1 MVSGGQPVTIGS
13 VTKACCTGQRTTL
26 SKDGLVG
33 ALIIHKGGSRTAC
46 LGTACLGSQ
55 PTGAGLHRYPGTKP
69 RDAPARHASSHT
81 HTLEQGLLGNGIQWS
96 SISTSWDVMLHHP
109 HRSAGSIG
117 RKHQPGARYASNQ
130 RKEQPKEV
138 NGNRRTTGIG
148 YHQESV
154 RR

>member
-1 MVSGGQPVTIGS
+1 MESGGQPVTIGS

-26 SKDGLVG
+26 SKDRLVG

-69 RDAPARHASSHT
+69 RDVTSTSCFEPHPHPT

-117 RKHQPGARYASNQ
+117 RKHQPGARYASTQGRNNP
-130 RKEQPKEV
+130 RRSTGTE
-138 NGNRRTTGIG
+138 GNPD
-148 YHQESV
+148 
-154 RR
+154 

>member
-1 MVSGGQPVTIGS
+1 MESGSQPITIGS

-69 RDAPARHASSHT
+69 RDVTSTSWFEPHPHPT

-109 HRSAGSIG
+109 HRSAGSTG
-117 RKHQPGARYASNQ
+117 RKHQPGARYASTQGKNNP
-130 RKEQPKEV
+130 RRSTGTEGQPD
-138 NGNRRTTGIG
+138 
-148 YHQESV
+148 
-154 RR
+154 